1 MIQIKR
7 TFTIYHEIEDLLVVV
22 YMKDAR
28 IATIY
33 AAADGNLL
41 LRKIRQN
48 GTISPYLLFEGY
60 PRVLRNLYVR
70 ENQVLSLPPT
80 SAKNWVSYV
89 RSDRAYLCFHQTY
102 PYMPWRLAMGKW
114 NQVCT
119 GLWLPYYGD

>member
-7 TFTIYHEIEDLLVVV
+7 IFTVYHETENLLVVV
-22 YMKDAR
+22 YMKGAR
-28 IATIY
+28 IATIST
-33 AAADGNLL
+33 ADGNLL
-41 LRKIRQN
+41 LRKIRQD

-70 ENQVLSLPPT
+70 ENQVLSLPFT
-80 SAKNWVSYV
+80 SAKNWTPYV
-89 RSDRAYLCFHQTY
+89 RSDRAYLWFHQTS
-102 PYMPWRLAMGKW
+102 PYVLQRLAMGKW